1 MHFFILSIH
10 IFDFSDP
17 FLCTHINI
25 GIVLLKNNRIII
37 DETLNSII
45 NETYILKHSNEQ
57 LKILIWI
64 GGPAAS
70 LEFIEMIKNHT
81 NRMEFVDSVMH
92 VLRKYQLDGIDLD
105 WEFPNTYNEGR
116 RHFTKLLH
124 DIRKAFQQEYLL
136 SVAVAALEGI
146 AYFAY
151 DIQVIN
157 QYCDY
162 VNVMVRRHLKMF
174 VSIKKQC

>member
-1 MHFFILSIH
+1 MI
-10 IFDFSDP
+10 
-17 FLCTHINI
+17 
-25 GIVLLKNNRIII
+25 KNNRVII
-37 DETLNSII
+37 DETLGSII
-45 NETYILKHSNEQ
+45 NETSILKRSNEH

-64 GGPAAS
+64 GGPS
-70 LEFIEMIKNHT
+70 ESFEFIEMIKNHT
-81 NRMEFVDSVMH
+81 NRMEFIDSVKH

-105 WEFPNTYNEGR
+105 WEFPNMYNKGR

-124 DIRKAFQQEYLL
+124 DIRRAFQLDDNKYLL

-151 DIQVIN
+151 DIQIIN

-162 VNVMVRRHLKMF
+162 VNVMVRRHRLLLN
-174 VSIKKQC
+174 SI